1 MRNPLKFWL
10 GTLTVLLLSITP
22 SVVPAGNLIVP
33 ASAASVSE
41 AGDSPSCTQTVGST
55 SGVTVT
61 KTGSGDCVLS
71 FLLDNSWTPQGVGEV
86 DVLVVGGGGGGG
98 SRAWGGGGGAGG
110 DHVALRVVPLVPEAP
125 WWTLWFI
132 LGGFLLMA
140 LARWRGWARKAGRR
154 MTGAILVLASATPG
168 VILGWLSTVTTVA
181 SGGPWVWVCSR
192 PLSRGS
198 CLKGRKYS
206 APRISDTVRVEN

>member
-1 MRNPLKFWL
+1 VRNPLKFWL

-55 SGVTVT
+55 GGVTVT

-71 FLLDNSWTPQGVGEV
+71 FLSDNSWTPQGVGEV

-98 SRAWGGGGGAGG
+98 SRAWGGGGGAGCVQYG
-110 DHVALRVVPLVPEAP
+110 
-125 WWTLWFI
+125 
-132 LGGFLLMA
+132 
-140 LARWRGWARKAGRR
+140 AG
-154 MTGAILVLASATPG
+154 VSVSDFASTVSIA
-168 VILGWLSTVTTVA
+168 VTTV
-181 SGGPWVWVCSR
+181 VWWALGLGL
-192 PLSRGS
+192 LSSVVSWFLPQRS
-198 CLKGRKYS
+198 IAQRTK
-206 APRISDTVRVEN
+206 D